1 MDLLTDKL
9 EDAEYLADLALNR
22 ALEINGTAMEIKSR
36 NLLGII
42 QYFSNKAEAA
52 FSTWRKDLVIS
63 AQRVNKDGI
72 VKLHTNLG
80 AATFCKVNMCQLRK
94 NLNRHMLFIKNSR
107 SP

>member
-42 QYFSNKAEAA
+42 QYSDF
-52 FSTWRKDLVIS
+52 
-63 AQRVNKDGI
+63 
-72 VKLHTNLG
+72 NL
-80 AATFCKVNMCQLRK
+80 TYFLI
-94 NLNRHMLFIKNSR
+94 LNT
-107 SP
+107 